1 MRKFNLI
8 VLTALSTMLLLVS
21 PTSVLAAEDTTP
33 NLSNMPV
40 INIMHEGTVD
50 GVVIEEINREQH
62 ISNMAQLEGIT
73 YADAEEIVDFQE
85 SLTLENTFGKMS
97 AISPMASSEVI
108 FRQASWNQTYPGN
121 SSYSATLLGSF
132 EVYVSSTSSFRE
144 IISISVGSTRRSGLY
159 STSWLQANSWKT
171 TQLPATQVTLG
182 VTGTFSTTVS
192 NSTGLSCGI
201 PGLSLSNSTSTSK
214 IYISSPMTIQRT
226 YSVY

>member
-108 FRQASWNQTYPGN
+108 FRQA
-121 SSYSATLLGSF
+121 
-132 EVYVSSTSSFRE
+132 
-144 IISISVGSTRRSGLY
+144 I
-159 STSWLQANSWKT
+159 
-171 TQLPATQVTLG
+171 
-182 VTGTFSTTVS
+182 
-192 NSTGLSCGI
+192 
-201 PGLSLSNSTSTSK
+201 
-214 IYISSPMTIQRT
+214 
-226 YSVY
+226 